1 MKNEIIIKEDV
12 CTMFLY
18 NRSGTK
24 SHETVFDVKFLD
36 EVKKYNKWSSYK
48 HRNTRQVITNLNKE
62 QRIKYGKNKLRLH
75 QLILPCKK
83 PFIIDH
89 INHNGLD
96 NRLVNLKIVT
106 NRQNCENKIRK
117 NKTGFIGVHWHNR
130 DKIWASNIQIN
141 GKNKHIGNFKTPE
154 EASKARE
161 EYKIKNGIK

>member
-1 MKNEIIIKEDV
+1 
-12 CTMFLY
+12 
-18 NRSGTK
+18 
-24 SHETVFDVKFLD
+24 
-36 EVKKYNKWSSYK
+36 
-48 HRNTRQVITNLNKE
+48 
-62 QRIKYGKNKLRLH
+62 LH

-96 NRLVNLKIVT
+96 NRLVNLKVVT